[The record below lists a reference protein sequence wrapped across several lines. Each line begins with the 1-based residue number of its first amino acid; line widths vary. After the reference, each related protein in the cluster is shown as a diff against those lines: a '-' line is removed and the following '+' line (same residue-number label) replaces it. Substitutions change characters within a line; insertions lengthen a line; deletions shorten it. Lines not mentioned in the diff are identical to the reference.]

1 VTKSIFTAHYDRLCA
16 FLIQA
21 RVEAGMS
28 QAALAKC
35 LNRPQS
41 FVSKYESKQRRLDV
55 VEFLEL
61 AHCLHADGIDLM
73 ARLLDGWPKHDGVV
87 NAKEKRAVG
96 LDGRM
101 DDGVAV
107 NGVKPVR
114 RNGGKTRANSLAR
127 DGQASVDGKRKR

>member
-1 VTKSIFTAHYDRLCA
+1 
-16 FLIQA
+16 LIQA

-73 ARLLDGWPKHDGVV
+73 ARLLDGWPKHDGVAG
-87 NAKEKRAVG
+87 AKEKRGASSG
-96 LDGRM
+96 PRLDGV
-101 DDGVAV
+101 DGVD
-107 NGVKPVR
+107 GVRPVR
-114 RNGGKTRANSLAR
+114 RNGGKARAGTPPR
-127 DGQASVDGKRKR
+127 DGISLDGKRKR

>member
-1 VTKSIFTAHYDRLCA
+1 
-16 FLIQA
+16 LIQA

-35 LNRPQS
+35 LNLPQS

-73 ARLLDGWPKHDGVV
+73 ARLLDGWPKHDGVASV
-87 NAKEKRAVG
+87 KEKRAAG
-96 LDGRM
+96 LNNHNH
-101 DDGVAV
+101 DGVALD
-107 NGVKPVR
+107 GVKQVR
-114 RNGGKTRANSLAR
+114 RSGGKARMIAPSR
-127 DGQASVDGKRKR
+127 DGQGSLDGKRKR